1 MKTFACMAEAVAFYF
16 NQGYTTLDSSTT
28 DTRRVMYKAGDAQL
42 LAPMVELL
50 KVDFILVE
58 ARYL

>member
-1 MKTFACMAEAVAFYF
+1 MKTFACMAEAVAFYVD
-16 NQGYTTLDSSTT
+16 QGYSTLDSSTT
-28 DTRRVMYKAGDAQL
+28 DTRRVMYKTGDDQL

-50 KVDFILVE
+50 KVDFLLVE